1 MKIGIKKFK
10 KFLEKLSLSIAQHA
24 FLSCLFLFLLSLI
37 SGGFLFYKYSI
48 SAQEVKPEALDK
60 SVLLKEEA
68 YQEVLEVWQEQERIS
83 QEADFKEYP
92 NPFEKPIPTEEET
105 PGEEE
110 EG

>member
-1 MKIGIKKFK
+1 MIMKIGIKKFK

-92 NPFEKPIPTEEET
+92 NPFLESVSFPEEELT
-105 PGEEE
+105 E
-110 EG
+110 